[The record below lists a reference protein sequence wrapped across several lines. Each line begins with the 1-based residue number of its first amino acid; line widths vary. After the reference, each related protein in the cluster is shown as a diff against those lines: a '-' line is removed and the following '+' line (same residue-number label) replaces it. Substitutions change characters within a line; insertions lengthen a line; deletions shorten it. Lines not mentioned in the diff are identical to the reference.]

1 MIYIYLYALIS
12 RIRSRVKARYAV
24 TFSHMIPMALYVA
37 LNVRRHQRLLKED
50 RKLAAPALSRTL
62 PDEPGEPVEYWV
74 ASNL

>member
-1 MIYIYLYALIS
+1 MPSSGAQ
-12 RIRSRVKARYAV
+12 VAAKMKARYAV

-37 LNVRRHQRLLKED
+37 LNVRRHQRLLKKD
-50 RKLAAPALSRTL
+50 RKLAAPALSGTL